1 MTSPFDFSLKL
12 LRRHGAEGASIV
24 GFVAASSASA
34 ASGTSLVVDAP
45 VGAQAGDIIVMFG
58 ASSGTGNEHNTPAGW
73 TSRYTA
79 VGFSMRSLASYD
91 GTSPNFTFTTTAT
104 AFQSIILM
112 AFRGYDFGA
121 ATGVSSAVTNP
132 TPPNLTVP
140 AADSLII
147 QIASTLNASH
157 TYSMPAG
164 WTERAVVTTNRS
176 ISAFQR
182 DAVAPSGVLAATIM
196 TRTAG
201 ASTARGLQFSLTPK
215 P

>member
-1 MTSPFDFSLKL
+1 MNLGLSLGL
-12 LRRHGAEGASIV
+12 GARGIGADAPIV
-24 GFVAASSASA
+24 GFVSASSASA

-45 VGAQAGDIIVMFG
+45 VGAQAGDIIMMFG

-73 TSRYTA
+73 DTRFTS
-79 VGFSMRSLASYD
+79 VGFSLRSLASYD
-91 GTSPNFTFTTTAT
+91 GTSPNFTFTTAAT
-104 AFQSIILM
+104 AVQSIVLM

-121 ATGVSSAVTNP
+121 NTGVSSAVTNP
-132 TPPNLTVP
+132 TPPSLTVP

-182 DAVAPSGVLAATIM
+182 DAVAPSGVLAATTM

-201 ASTARGLQFSLTPK
+201 ASTSRGLAFSLSPK

>member
-1 MTSPFDFSLKL
+1 MVASLFAANMR
-12 LRRHGAEGASIV
+12 LRASAPIT
-24 GFVAASSASA
+24 GFIGASSASA
-34 ASGTSLVVDAP
+34 ASGTSLVVDVP
-45 VGAQAGDIIVMFG
+45 LGAQAGDILMMFG

-73 TSRYTA
+73 DARFTG
-79 VGFSMRSLASYD
+79 VGFSLRSLASYD
-91 GTSPNFTFTTTAT
+91 GTTPNYTFTTISTAT
-104 AFQSIILM
+104 QSIVIL

-121 ATGVSSAVTNP
+121 STGFTAAVTDP
-132 TPPNLTVP
+132 VPPNLTVP
-140 AADSLII
+140 AANSLIV

-164 WTERAVVTTNRS
+164 WTSRAAVTTNRS

-182 DAVAPSGVLAATIM
+182 DALAAAGTLAGTTM

-201 ASTARGLQFSLTPK
+201 TTTARGLQFSLTPK